1 MIYQNIK
8 RICSEKK
15 ISISKLEKDV
25 GLGNGTVGKWQTV
38 TPRVDSIQLVAAYL
52 GIPLAEL
59 IAERDQ

>member
-38 TPRVDSIQLVAAYL
+38 TPRVDSVQLVAAYL

-59 IAERDQ
+59 IAEREQ

>member
-38 TPRVDSIQLVAAYL
+38 TPRVDSIQLVATYL

-59 IAERDQ
+59 IAEQEQ

>member
-59 IAERDQ
+59 IAEREQ